1 MNCIQSKRDEAFFG
15 TFWHF
20 LTTIGKSQNHYSY
33 KKVVETESLWFLI
46 LMGVTIMEKKSSGLP
61 FMPLLHNAF
70 WALFGAPGWP
80 GWPRTT
86 FNINF
91 PTFPI

>member
-1 MNCIQSKRDEAFFG
+1 MG
-15 TFWHF
+15 
-20 LTTIGKSQNHYSY
+20 
-33 KKVVETESLWFLI
+33 KKVVRR
-46 LMGVTIMEKKSSGLP
+46 GLP

-70 WALFGAPGWP
+70 LALFGAPGKWP
-80 GWPRTT
+80 KTT